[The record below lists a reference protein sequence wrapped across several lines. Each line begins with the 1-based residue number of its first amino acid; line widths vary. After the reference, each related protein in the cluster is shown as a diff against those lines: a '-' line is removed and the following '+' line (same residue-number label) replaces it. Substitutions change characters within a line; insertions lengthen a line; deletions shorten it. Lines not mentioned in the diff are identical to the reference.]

1 MGRTRG
7 SYKTPTVTRA
17 SCMAD
22 KNNIHYQIGVGQ
34 HYLQGF
40 STGHGGVIILV
51 TVHHD
56 HAWYL
61 EDHRKL
67 KKYAQGY
74 VHLRPKGSNTALTN
88 NIKIQKNSNNLPN
101 TFLPGRNLLFLVLAG
116 SLAYNRNINSL
127 SGGMCETD
135 FSGYPDCRRDTIDS
149 QEKALSLGLDMDIKI
164 YTPLMNL
171 DKNSIWSFANEYGGK
186 KFIDIIINNTHTCYL
201 GVRENKNVWG
211 YGCAECP
218 ACLLRSNGFFKWKKS
233 ITK

>member
-1 MGRTRG
+1 MFW
-7 SYKTPTVTRA
+7 A
-17 SCMAD
+17 
-22 KNNIHYQIGVGQ
+22 
-34 HYLQGF
+34 
-40 STGHGGVIILV
+40 
-51 TVHHD
+51 
-56 HAWYL
+56 
-61 EDHRKL
+61 L
-67 KKYAQGY
+67 KKYALVETIGFSYGQRHY
-74 VHLRPKGSNTALTN
+74 VEMKCRKEIFTNIKKKFPSLVKNLGKDHILDVSAISKISNTALTN